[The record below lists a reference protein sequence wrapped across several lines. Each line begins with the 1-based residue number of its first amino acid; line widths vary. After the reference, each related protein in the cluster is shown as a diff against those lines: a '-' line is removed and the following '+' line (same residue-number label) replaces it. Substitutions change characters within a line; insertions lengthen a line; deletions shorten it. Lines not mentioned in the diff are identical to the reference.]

1 MTNRAE
7 WSLLLNEQFN
17 KCNKANETDGE
28 GGTKE
33 WSLENGC
40 SNATFAPGGTVVG
53 ETRVQQ

>member
-1 MTNRAE
+1 MTNR
-7 WSLLLNEQFN
+7 SLLLNTIKEQFN

-33 WSLENGC
+33 WSLEDGC
-40 SNATFAPGGTVVG
+40 SNARFAPGGTVVG